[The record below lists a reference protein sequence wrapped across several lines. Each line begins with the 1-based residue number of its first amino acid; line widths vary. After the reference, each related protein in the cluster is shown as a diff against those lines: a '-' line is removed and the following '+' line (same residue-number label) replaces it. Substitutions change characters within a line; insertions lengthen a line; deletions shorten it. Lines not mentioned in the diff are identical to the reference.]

1 LNNTIATASFN
12 TLSPN
17 TREYRSGSQFSSGL
31 PMIDKV
37 ATGSTADISDP
48 NTSASI
54 GDEESIFTRSV
65 SPTKYTKNPTIKV
78 EIIVPKTAYNEIV
91 QKLAKKF
98 D

>member
-1 LNNTIATASFN
+1 
-12 TLSPN
+12 
-17 TREYRSGSQFSSGL
+17 
-31 PMIDKV
+31 MIDKV

-54 GDEESIFTRSV
+54 GDDESMFTRSV

-78 EIIVPKTAYNEIV
+78 EMIVPKTAYNDIV

-98 D
+98 DYNMSMAHEVCHISKTMSIN